1 MAENGSRPRSS
12 SSSSRP
18 QRSSSGRPSSGRP
31 SSGRPSSQR
40 SSDSS
45 VTRRSSSERPHSGR
59 PQSDRPRKPFGKDG
73 EKLSFSKDSRNSD
86 RPRRDGDRPRRDGD
100 RPRRDSRGDARSS
113 QGPRSEGGRSFEKKP
128 FNKKPS
134 FGAPHQPRPR
144 IFEPEILEEITG
156 ENLEKSLRAELL
168 SLSAENGAYVAKHL
182 ESIAYFSEIDP
193 ERAYLHGMAA
203 AHHAGRLAVVR
214 ESAGYAAYRAGHYEI
229 ALKELRAAHRISG
242 DVTAWPVMAD
252 CERGLGNPLKAL
264 KIAGSPEVKR
274 LKKPEEIEMRI
285 VAAGARRDLGEID
298 AAVITLQCKELNNE
312 SEEWAVRL
320 RYAYADALAAAGRND
335 EARLWFKKCAEIDVD
350 EVTDAAERLDS

>member
-31 SSGRPSSQR
+31 SSGRPSSGRPSSQR

-45 VTRRSSSERPHSGR
+45 SVRRSASDRPRSERPLN
-59 PQSDRPRKPFGKDG
+59 DRPRKPSARGG
-73 EKLSFSKDSRNSD
+73 ENPLRSRDSQ
-86 RPRRDGDRPRRDGD
+86 GFDRPRRDGD

-113 QGPRSEGGRSFEKKP
+113 QGSRSESGRSFEKRP

-193 ERAYLHGMAA
+193 ERAYQHGMAA

-214 ESAGYAAYRAGHYEI
+214 ESAGYAAYRAGHYEV

-298 AAVITLQCKELNNE
+298 AAVVTLQCKELNNE
-312 SEEWAVRL
+312 NEEWAVRL
-320 RYAYADALAAAGRND
+320 RYAYADALAAAGRSD
-335 EARLWFKKCAEIDVD
+335 EARMWFRKCADIDIDEI
-350 EVTDAAERLDS
+350 TDAAERVQE